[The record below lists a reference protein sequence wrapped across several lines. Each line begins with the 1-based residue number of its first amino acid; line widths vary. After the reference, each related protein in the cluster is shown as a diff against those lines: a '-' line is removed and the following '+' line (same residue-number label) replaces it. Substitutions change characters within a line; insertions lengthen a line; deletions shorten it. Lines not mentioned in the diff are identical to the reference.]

1 MANQNPVVQPAKP
14 EDTAPYRLRK
24 STPPAPYEVKEV
36 KEVKNESPV
45 VDISEAMARD
55 MVHEIHAAQDAA
67 PTPRKLSEVDTLRL
81 RAAVAEMNAS
91 NAVVGALEMQVRLT
105 PQWQALEC
113 ERQVQASRA
122 RALDDL
128 RAKLA
133 HSYGLP
139 PETQVDPQ
147 TGEITA

>member
-1 MANQNPVVQPAKP
+1 MTDQSPVVQPAKP

-24 STPPAPYEVKEV
+24 STPPAPYEVAEARR
-36 KEVKNESPV
+36 ESPV
-45 VDISEAMARD
+45 VDISEAMAHD
-55 MVHEIHAAQDAA
+55 MVHEIYAAQDAA
-67 PTPRKLSEVDTLRL
+67 PAPRKLSEVDTLRL
-81 RAAVAEMNAS
+81 RAAVAEMDAS

-105 PQWQALEC
+105 PQWQALER

-147 TGEITA
+147 TGEITP